1 MASAVDPIHPSH
13 PLAIHP
19 LHAVVLAGTVP
30 LFLGALLA
38 DLAYWSSAQIQ
49 WSNFASWLLV
59 GGLVLGAVALLCALV
74 GPRRADRRRGRGI
87 VFPLALS
94 AAWVLGLFDA
104 LVHARDAWAI
114 MPTAL
119 VLSTL
124 ATLLA
129 GVATWIGFA
138 PPRARAEA

>member
-1 MASAVDPIHPSH
+1 MASAVDPIH

-38 DLAYWSSAQIQ
+38 DLAYWSSAQVE

-59 GGLVLGAVALLCALV
+59 GALVLGAIASACALA
-74 GPRRADRRRGRGI
+74 GLRRAGRRRGI
-87 VFPLALS
+87 ALLLAML
-94 AAWVLGLFDA
+94 ATWALGLFDA
-104 LVHARDAWAI
+104 LVHARDAWGI

-119 VLSTL
+119 AVSAL

-129 GVATWIGFA
+129 CVATWIGFS
-138 PPRARAEA
+138 PPRAGAVP